1 MPVSFRCTGC
11 RAKLH
16 VPARWAGGSVPCPK
30 CQTRVVIP
38 AGPEEPTGR
47 PAATFEGRVLERSL
61 AKLEPAAGG
70 SFADSEFAL
79 PPAEQPVVAETAR
92 AGVTLPRW
100 VIYAA
105 TLGCA
110 ACAAGG
116 FILGIWWAASAVKR

>member
-16 VPARWAGGSVPCPK
+16 VPIRWAGGSVPCPK

-38 AGPEEPTGR
+38 AGPAEPTGR
-47 PAATFEGRVLERSL
+47 PAAAFEGRTLERSL
-61 AKLEPAAGG
+61 AKLESAAGG
-70 SFADSEFAL
+70 SFADSDFEL
-79 PPAEQPVVAETAR
+79 PPAEEPVVAETAGS
-92 AGVTLPRW
+92 GVTLPPW

-105 TLGCA
+105 ALGYA

-116 FILGIWWAASAVKR
+116 FILGMWWAASAVKQ

>member
-16 VPARWAGGSVPCPK
+16 VPTRWAGGSVPCPK

-38 AGPEEPTGR
+38 AGPAGSAEH
-47 PAATFEGRVLERSL
+47 PAAAFEGRTLERSL

-70 SFADSEFAL
+70 SFADSNFDL
-79 PPAEQPVVAETAR
+79 PPAEEPVVAE
-92 AGVTLPRW
+92 GDGSSVTLPRW

-105 TLGCA
+105 GLGCA

-116 FILGIWWAASAVKR
+116 FMLGVWWAASAVKQ